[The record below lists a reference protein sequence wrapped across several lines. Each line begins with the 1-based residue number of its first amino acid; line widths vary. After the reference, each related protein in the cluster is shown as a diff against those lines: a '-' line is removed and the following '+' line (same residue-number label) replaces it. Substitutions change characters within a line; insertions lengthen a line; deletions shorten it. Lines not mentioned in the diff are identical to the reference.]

1 VLSAKSDATCLGVGM
16 DADLDQIKKAY
27 RTMARNLH
35 PVRPTSPHHQHGVTA
50 IDEGLAHLGSGVR
63 TRRARRGGVR
73 REEVGRGPK
82 STAMCESCDMEGAN
96 QASEKGRGETRGGG
110 KGTQEHSDV

>member
-1 VLSAKSDATCLGVGM
+1 
-16 DADLDQIKKAY
+16 
-27 RTMARNLH
+27 
-35 PVRPTSPHHQHGVTA
+35 
-50 IDEGLAHLGSGVR
+50 
-63 TRRARRGGVR
+63 VR